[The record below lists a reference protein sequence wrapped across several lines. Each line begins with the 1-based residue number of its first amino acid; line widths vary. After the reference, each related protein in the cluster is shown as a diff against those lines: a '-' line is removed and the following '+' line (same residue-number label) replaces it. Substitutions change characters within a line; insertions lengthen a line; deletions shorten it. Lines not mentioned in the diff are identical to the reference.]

1 MSPYTLTFR
10 TNSALRTKP
19 FAYVYDAKNCMANDF
34 LKQTEHILFF
44 NKQGDFN
51 IFVSL
56 PTGLR
61 VVVAASTFNSTSV
74 QEIANI
80 IRNAAATAFHEN
92 EGKNKLVVHLCHLHG
107 NPRLLMEQD
116 VLFTLSYNPEA
127 DA

>member
-10 TNSALRTKP
+10 TSSGLLIKP
-19 FAYVYDAKNCMANDF
+19 FAYAYDAKRVMAFDF
-34 LKQTEHILFF
+34 LKQTQHILSF
-44 NKQGDFN
+44 NKQGDYN

-61 VVVAASTFNSTSV
+61 VIVGAFAFNSTSV

-80 IRNAAATAFHEN
+80 IRNAAASAFHEN
-92 EGKNKLVVHLCHLHG
+92 EGKNKLIVHLRHLHE
-107 NPRLLMEQD
+107 MDQD

>member
-1 MSPYTLTFR
+1 MSPYTLTFG
-10 TNSALRTKP
+10 TNSGLHTKH
-19 FAYVYDAKNCMANDF
+19 FAYVYDAKHVMANDF
-34 LKQTEHILFF
+34 LKQTGHILSF

-51 IFVSL
+51 IFISL

-61 VVVAASTFNSTSV
+61 VVVAAFAFNSTSV

-80 IRNAAATAFHEN
+80 IRNAAASAFHEN
-92 EGKNKLVVHLCHLHG
+92 EGKNKLVVHLRHLHE
-107 NPRLLMEQD
+107 MDQD